1 LGSSVD
7 IKPILYKICGKGEI
21 MKQLILLPVL
31 IVSQLLALE
40 ANEIIGRTVEK
51 YRNMNT
57 FYTEFEQEYCDEEAG
72 LCQRFEGRTY
82 YMKPNFFRMEIEE
95 PSQIYVGDSISLW
108 IYMPEEKRAIRQAL
122 TQMPF
127 QISPDALF
135 ENYEEDFVSS
145 LEGEDENHYEIV
157 LEPKDETDIYRRL
170 KVTIRKETFEIVG
183 IAVTDESGIESKFE
197 FTKVEINKKIDRRIF
212 EFKPP
217 QGVKVDEY

>member
-1 LGSSVD
+1 
-7 IKPILYKICGKGEI
+7 
-21 MKQLILLPVL
+21 MKYLILLPIL

-40 ANEIIGRTVEK
+40 ANEILGKTIEQ

-57 FYTEFEQEYCDEEAG
+57 FYTEFEQEYCDEDAG
-72 LCQRFEGRTY
+72 ICQRFEGKTY
-82 YMKPNFFRMEIEE
+82 YMKPNFFRMEIEN
-95 PSQIYVGDSISLW
+95 PNQIYVGDSISLW
-108 IYMPEEKRAIRQAL
+108 IYMPDEKRAVRQAL

-145 LEGEDENHYEIV
+145 LTGEDDTHYEIV

-170 KVTIRKETFEIVG
+170 KVKINKETFEIAG
-183 IAVTDESGIESKFE
+183 ISVTDESGIESNFE
-197 FTKVEINKKIDRRIF
+197 FTKVEINKKIDRKIF

-217 QGVKVDEY
+217 KGVQVDEY